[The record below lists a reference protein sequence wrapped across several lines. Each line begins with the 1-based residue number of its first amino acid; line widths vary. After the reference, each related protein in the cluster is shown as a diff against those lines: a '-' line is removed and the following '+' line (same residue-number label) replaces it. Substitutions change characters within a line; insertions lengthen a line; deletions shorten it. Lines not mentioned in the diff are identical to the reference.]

1 MSADDQPR
9 PAGSPLAGPPPLP
22 DIYELAKTSTWLD
35 GRTGLRIELARLR
48 AHADAELPRI
58 AGRAERLSRPQRGP
72 MTMVPAVR
80 TLLRF
85 CAFVLLGVGG
95 EVRARLLTRH
105 QKRRQPA
112 RARSASA
119 GLGGSSPGVR
129 RAQQLV
135 RAGGPAYVKVGQSI
149 ATAQGLLPDEWVQA
163 FAWCRDEVPPMPPGM
178 AEQAVRASLRRP
190 VEEVFAWFDP
200 VPKAAASI
208 AQVHHAR
215 LHDGTEVVVKV
226 QRPGLAA
233 QFASDIRV
241 MAVLTAAAEKRSA
254 QARMTNVTEILPMF
268 AELVLGELDFRL
280 EALNMI
286 HVALAS
292 EHAGMDWLG
301 VPRPIPGLVTADV
314 LVMERLPGV
323 PYTAAKDRFGEE
335 IDGKRLLRL
344 AAGGVLEHALVY
356 GVFHGD
362 LHSGNVLVTETGD
375 ISLVDFG
382 VTGRIS
388 SRERALLIR
397 LLVAAMQQDCR
408 GQVLAAAEFG
418 ALPPGA
424 DLDAA
429 VAELEKYSAL
439 GLEFADASFDSLDL
453 TLITRQLRAVIA
465 SLVKFGFKTPK
476 ELVLFSRNLLYL
488 NGFASSLAPGQ
499 NMLGELE
506 ALLAYM
512 TGKYPRE
519 LTAILLGA
527 FATPGRTA

>member
-1 MSADDQPR
+1 MSGVPI
-9 PAGSPLAGPPPLP
+9 SPPPLP
-22 DIYELAKTSTWLD
+22 DIYDLAKTSTWLD

-58 AGRAERLSRPQRGP
+58 AGRAERLARPQRGP
-72 MTMVPAVR
+72 LTMVPLVR

-85 CAFVLLGVGG
+85 VLFVLLGVGG
-95 EVRARLLTRH
+95 EVRARLLTHSHVMLR
-105 QKRRQPA
+105 QKRQQPA
-112 RARSASA
+112 RAQ
-119 GLGGSSPGVR
+119 SPGVQ

-200 VPKAAASI
+200 EPTAAASI

-215 LHDGTEVVVKV
+215 LHDGTDVVVKV

-268 AELVLGELDFRL
+268 SELVLAELDFRL

-292 EHAGMDWLG
+292 EHAGMGWLG
-301 VPRPIPGLVTADV
+301 VPRPIPGLVTAEV

-323 PYTAAKDRFGEE
+323 PYTAAKERFGEK

-344 AAGGVLEHALVY
+344 AASGVLEHTLVY
-356 GVFHGD
+356 GIFHGD

-382 VTGRIS
+382 VTGRVS
-388 SRERALLIR
+388 ARERALLIR

-429 VAELEKYSAL
+429 VAELEKYQAL
-439 GLEFADASFDSLDL
+439 ALEFADSSFDSLDL
-453 TLITRQLRAVIA
+453 TLVTRQLRAVIA

-488 NGFASSLAPGQ
+488 NGFAASLAPEQ

-506 ALLAYM
+506 ALLAHM

-527 FATPGRTA
+527 FVTPGRTA